1 MPLTRLTPVRE
12 PPEQEDEMMSKFSV
26 AVQYRSVRTVI
37 VQAKDSSAAANI
49 AAKRVERSGHEV
61 IACGVTQ
68 IVSEDE

>member
-1 MPLTRLTPVRE
+1 
-12 PPEQEDEMMSKFSV
+12 MMSKFSV